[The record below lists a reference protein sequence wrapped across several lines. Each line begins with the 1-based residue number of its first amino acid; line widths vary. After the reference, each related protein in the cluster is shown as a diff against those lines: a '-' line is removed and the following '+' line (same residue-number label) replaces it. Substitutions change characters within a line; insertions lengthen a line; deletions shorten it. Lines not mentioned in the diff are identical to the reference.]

1 MRIELQEHIRRIF
14 SAMLVGACAL
24 LATAAVA
31 KDGVVEINGVVQTAP
46 ASTLIG
52 GWTIAARQV
61 RTDASTIIKQ
71 QLGAPVVGAI
81 VEVKGAGQPDGSV
94 LAASLEVTQA
104 AGGAGGGI
112 TPPVSAGEVNGLV
125 ETLPAAGLVGTWRV
139 ASRNIV
145 VLAATRIDT
154 EHGGVAIG
162 TRVEVHGTAN
172 ADGSVTAGDVEV
184 QAGGTATPPPAGG
197 DLEVHGTIDALP
209 AAGPIGIWTVNG
221 AAITVTAATTLN
233 AEHGAFVLASPS
245 RSMRSTPDGTLVARR
260 IESRAGTGAPVP
272 GSRFW
277 GKIVALPAV
286 GLTGIWKVDGRNVD
300 VTAATEIHLD
310 NGPVAVGAIVEVS
323 GFAQPDG
330 VILARE
336 IETRAA
342 IGVLP
347 GQAASAVEFRNAR
360 LGHFFITASAAEIAA
375 LDSGMFGGE
384 WKRTGK
390 SFKVG
395 GTQAVCRFYGM
406 PPKGPDSHFF
416 TSSEAECEHVMVEY
430 AAWTFED
437 HAFAIT
443 PALPDGSCPPGLV
456 GIHRFF
462 NMPRVGADMNH
473 RYDHVRHGYRG
484 DAGTGLGARG
494 RSDVRASLISRRRR
508 PSRRRSRPL
517 RARDADRR
525 PFRIR

>member
-1 MRIELQEHIRRIF
+1 MRIELQYQFRRGF
-14 SAMLVGACAL
+14 SAMLVCACAL
-24 LATAAVA
+24 LATVSAA
-31 KDGVVEINGVVQTAP
+31 KDGVVEVNGVVQATP
-46 ASTLIG
+46 AQGLIG
-52 GWTIAARQV
+52 DWNIAARQV

-81 VEVKGAGQPDGSV
+81 VEVKGAGQADGSV
-94 LAASLEVTQA
+94 LATSLEVMQP
-104 AGGAGGGI
+104 AGGAGGGV
-112 TPPVSAGEVNGLV
+112 TPPVNAGEVNGLV
-125 ETLPAAGLVGTWRV
+125 EALPAAGLVGTWRV

-145 VLAATRIDT
+145 VLAATQIDT

-172 ADGSVTAGDVEV
+172 ADGSVTAGDIEV
-184 QAGGTATPPPAGG
+184 QAGGTATPSPAGG

-209 AAGPIGIWTVNG
+209 AAGVLGIWTVNG
-221 AAITVTAATTLN
+221 TAVAVTAATLLN
-233 AEHGAFVLASPS
+233 AEHGAFAPGVTVEIHVIAAAN
-245 RSMRSTPDGTLVARR
+245 GALVATR

-272 GSRFW
+272 GARFW

-286 GLTGIWKVDGRNVD
+286 GLTGIWNVDGRAVD

-310 NGPVAVGAIVEVS
+310 NGPVVVGAIVEVS

-330 VILARE
+330 VILAGE

-342 IGVLP
+342 IGMLP
-347 GQAASAVEFRNAR
+347 GQSASAIEFRNAR

-384 WKRTGK
+384 WTRTGE

-395 GTQAVCRFYGM
+395 GPQAVCRFYGM

-430 AAWTFED
+430 SAWTFED

-443 PALPDGSCPPGLV
+443 PALPNGSCPAGMV

-473 RYDHVRHGYRG
+473 RYATSATVI
-484 DAGTGLGARG
+484 AEMQALGWAHEG
-494 RSDVRASLISRRRR
+494 VVMCAH
-508 PSRRRSRPL
+508 P
-517 RARDADRR
+517 
-525 PFRIR
+525 